1 MTTARDIITDA
12 LREGGIL
19 ALGETPEADASSEGL
34 KRLNVLIRSLIGFE
48 IGENLTP
55 VSFGTNGIATPE
67 GLAAD
72 QSSRIL
78 SSYLPSNTVLY
89 VNQSS
94 SNTINLDPN
103 PQDGARVSIIDSSG
117 NFATYNFIVDANGRK
132 IENAASVTLNTS
144 SSATEWF
151 YRADT
156 GNWFKVTDLTENDLI
171 PFPTEFEDLL
181 TTSLAFRLN
190 PRYGQQSPGE
200 MVASMTRAKTMFKA
214 RYSQNTETPSE
225 LALQRLRPSRT
236 WDLSTFAFNR
246 GRPWNY

>member
-19 ALGETPEADASSEGL
+19 ALGETPGADSSSEGL

-48 IGENLTP
+48 VGENLSP
-55 VSFGTNGIATPE
+55 MGFGTNGISTPE
-67 GLAAD
+67 GLASD

-89 VNQSS
+89 VNQTSA
-94 SNTINLDPN
+94 NTINLDPN
-103 PQDGARVSIIDSSG
+103 PQDGARFSVIDSSG
-117 NFATYNFIVDANGRK
+117 NFATNPLTIDANGRN
-132 IENAASVTLNTS
+132 IEGAATVTLNTNGTTS
-144 SSATEWF
+144 EWF

-156 GNWFKVTDLTENDLI
+156 GNWGKVSDLTENDVI
-171 PFPTEFEDLL
+171 PFPAEFEDLL

-190 PRYGQQSPGE
+190 PRYGKESPGE
-200 MVASMTRAKTMFKA
+200 MVASMTRAKSMFKA
-214 RYSQNTETPSE
+214 RYSQNTEAYSE
-225 LALQRLRPSRT
+225 LGLLKLNSNRL
-236 WDLSTFAFNR
+236 WDLTTIAFNR